1 MGIDVGDAGRRS
13 AEAPPAASPWATG
26 GGPTRAAVE
35 LTAFAAAALAGTVPL
50 ALGDP
55 TRFVGLPGAVAAL
68 VAVSASI
75 RLGVRSGLFVA
86 LLTGVVFV
94 TLSGAVHDDLGPA
107 ERGAIAVP
115 IWLAAAA
122 VAGVAADR
130 YRRRSR
136 ALLVQLIGE
145 RHEAEAARGALE
157 RVLESA
163 PEIQREGPVTVVAEG
178 VCVAALDTFGGDA
191 AALWDAAP
199 DGTLTMIARVPH
211 SPTLPLG
218 MVTHVR
224 ELDDLGSQLA
234 TRRVSFIPDVERSH
248 PELWDRY
255 ARSAGTRSV
264 LRIPIAGDE
273 SMRVLTITWEERV
286 ADPRAAVEGVAQR
299 FADQAALALEQ
310 ARRSELQAE
319 TSALHDR
326 LEAALLPRVV
336 VADPAV
342 RVTTRYEP
350 GEDRLLLGGD
360 FLDAV
365 ELRDGRIAALV
376 GDVAGHGP
384 DAAAMGANLRAAWR
398 ALVLAGLPLPEVLRA
413 MHEALVSGRSSSEL
427 FVTLCTVSV
436 ARDRASADV
445 VCAGHPAPLRLDGSL
460 CEIAVPPGP
469 PLGVADD
476 PHWSV
481 RTVPLPPHWSVV
493 LYTDGLVEGRAA
505 PDSRERFGLERLL
518 ERLAEA
524 VEVGGG
530 VLDETGLVRLL
541 DRVRAANGG
550 NLADDVAVLVISTG

>member
-224 ELDDLGSQLA
+224 DLDDLGSQLA

-299 FADQAALALEQ
+299 FAD
-310 ARRSELQAE
+310 
-319 TSALHDR
+319 
-326 LEAALLPRVV
+326 
-336 VADPAV
+336 PAV
-342 RVTTRYEP
+342 TVTTRYEP

-530 VLDETGLVRLL
+530 GLDETGLVRLL